1 MPTGLLDTL
10 QKQEILDLLGYLLT
24 SAKKGSE
31 PGK

>member
-10 QKQEILDLLGYLLT
+10 EKDEILDLLRYLL
-24 SAKKGSE
+24 SIAKTGSE